1 MPSSAPRPPDFWPT
15 IQRYGS
21 NGAPGINWRTAAGTS
36 FHLLKPFLAPFPGAP
51 AGAVSCPRCGLT
63 RRISHQRDS
72 LYIMEQPNSCG
83 SCKADRS
90 ITLDDITRYRINP
103 ATFIPAAA
111 QALGLAQPA
120 GNTPSPSL
128 ALLPLGTTLCGVE
141 TLPVVIL
148 FPNQL
153 AAINLDL
160 LFPTPE
166 RRVILHF
173 TPEPA
178 LVAALHRRSFSL
190 FHLPSMLDPLENT
203 SFRARTTIPE
213 ALSSATGK
221 QVETQKPP
229 VPLKG
234 RRFEI
239 APDYSWVRKL
249 TGKRASFDIT
259 NLQTRF
265 ALRALVESG
274 ADSEVNALPKAIFC
288 RRVHELSGKL
298 TPMPKELSPA
308 QFFRRF
314 VDGKNQ
320 AYPFYAALVGKNDHG
335 GLYWLK
341 T

>member
-1 MPSSAPRPPDFWPT
+1 MSSSAPPPPDFWLA

-63 RRISHQRDS
+63 RRISHPRDN
-72 LYIMEQPNSCG
+72 LYIMEQPDSCG

-120 GNTPSPSL
+120 GNIPSPSL
-128 ALLPLGTTLCGVE
+128 SLLPLGTILYGVE
-141 TLPVVIL
+141 TRPVVIL

-166 RRVILHF
+166 RRIVLHF
-173 TPEPA
+173 NPEPA
-178 LVAALHRRSFSL
+178 LVAALHSRAFSL
-190 FHLPSMLDPLENT
+190 FHLPSMLDPLEQS
-203 SFRARTTIPE
+203 SFRARTTVPE
-213 ALSSATGK
+213 ALSSAAGK

-234 RRFEI
+234 SRFEI
-239 APDYSWVRKL
+239 ATDYSLVRKL
-249 TGKRASFDIT
+249 TGKRESFEIS
-259 NLQTRF
+259 NPQTRF
-265 ALRALVESG
+265 ALRVLVESG
-274 ADSEVNALPKAIFC
+274 ADSEANALPKATFC
-288 RRVHELSGKL
+288 RRVHALSGK
-298 TPMPKELSPA
+298 TTSMPQDTSPT
-308 QFFRRF
+308 QFFRHRTPQG
-314 VDGKNQ
+314 VRH
-320 AYPFYAALVGKNDHG
+320 YPFYAALIGKNGHG
-335 GLYWLK
+335 GLYWLN

>member
-1 MPSSAPRPPDFWPT
+1 MERPDGCGTCQPD
-15 IQRYGS
+15 
-21 NGAPGINWRTAAGTS
+21 RT
-36 FHLLKPFLAPFPGAP
+36 
-51 AGAVSCPRCGLT
+51 LT
-63 RRISHQRDS
+63 
-72 LYIMEQPNSCG
+72 LE
-83 SCKADRS
+83 
-90 ITLDDITRYRINP
+90 DITRYRINP

-111 QALGLAQPA
+111 QALGLAQYA
-120 GNTPSPSL
+120 EGAPSPSL
-128 ALLPLGTTLCGVE
+128 ALLPLGTILHGVE
-141 TLPVVIL
+141 TQPVVIL
-148 FPNQL
+148 FPTQL
-153 AAINLDL
+153 AAVNLDL

-166 RRVILHF
+166 RRIILHF
-173 TPEPA
+173 NPEPA
-178 LVAALHRRSFSL
+178 LVAALHHRSFSL
-190 FHLPSMLDPLENT
+190 FHLPSMLDPLEHA

-213 ALSSATGK
+213 ALSGATGTH
-221 QVETQKPP
+221 VETQKPP

-249 TGKRASFDIT
+249 TGKRETFEIT
-259 NLQTRF
+259 NPQTRY

-274 ADSEVNALPKAIFC
+274 ADSEANAISKAVFC

-320 AYPFYAALVGKNDHG
+320 SYPFYTALVGKNDHG

>member
-1 MPSSAPRPPDFWPT
+1 MPSSEPKPPDFWAT

-21 NGAPGINWRTAAGTS
+21 NGASGINWRTFAGPAYP
-36 FHLLKPFLAPFPGAP
+36 LVKPFLVPFPGPP
-51 AGAVSCPRCGLT
+51 AGAVSCPLCGQT
-63 RRISHQRDS
+63 RRISNPRDN
-72 LYIMEQPNSCG
+72 LFIMEKPDRCRSCQ
-83 SCKADRS
+83 ADR
-90 ITLDDITRYRINP
+90 TLTPEDITRYRINP

-111 QALGLAQPA
+111 HALGLAQHAESTQPQH
-120 GNTPSPSL
+120 L
-128 ALLPLGTTLCGVE
+128 ALLPLGTILHGVE
-141 TLPVVIL
+141 TRPVVIL
-148 FPNQL
+148 FPTQL
-153 AAINLDL
+153 AAVNLDL
-160 LFPTPE
+160 LFLTPE
-166 RRVILHF
+166 RRIVLHF
-173 TPEPA
+173 NPEPA
-178 LVAALHRRSFSL
+178 LVAALYRRAFSL
-190 FHLPSMLDPLENT
+190 FHLPSMLDPLEHA

-213 ALSSATGK
+213 ALSGATGTH
-221 QVETQKPP
+221 VETQKPP

-249 TGKRASFDIT
+249 TGKRDSFEIT
-259 NLQTRF
+259 NPQTRF

-274 ADSEVNALPKAIFC
+274 ADSEANAISKAVFC

-320 AYPFYAALVGKNDHG
+320 SYPFYTALVGKNDHG